1 MAAIPPKTTRASIW
15 SEGSDSDD
23 DEVIDKAVVDDGVT
37 VTAIES
43 SAVDNRHRSDVDGD
57 DIERTDIDEEQPE
70 SSSRG
75 SRAASSA
82 ARTTRRSTT
91 RRQRTE
97 ARKVRRLIR
106 HIDPWSVLKAS
117 LLFFLSLWFIFMI
130 AAAIVWTVGR
140 GSGTIDKVET
150 FVQSNLGQPDFR
162 FDGNFLFRQV
172 GLIGL
177 VMTLAWTLAA
187 TIASVVFNLI
197 SDIIGGVWVT
207 VIEEESIR
215 VRRD

>member
-1 MAAIPPKTTRASIW
+1 MAANPPKTKRDP
-15 SEGSDSDD
+15 ELNLDD
-23 DEVIDKAVVDDGVT
+23 DAASDKAGNHATTPERSPVRRSSIETRDSTARSDVVSDVT
-37 VTAIES
+37 VTELVGPSGAG
-43 SAVDNRHRSDVDGD
+43 DVGN
-57 DIERTDIDEEQPE
+57 TIDVGT
-70 SSSRG
+70 SSSR
-75 SRAASSA
+75 
-82 ARTTRRSTT
+82 TTST

-106 HIDPWSVLKAS
+106 HVDPWSVLKAS

-150 FVQSNLGQPDFR
+150 FVQSNLGQPDFK

-177 VMTLAWTLAA
+177 VLTLAWTLAA

-197 SDIIGGVWVT
+197 SDIIGGIWIT

-215 VRRD
+215 VHRD

>member
-1 MAAIPPKTTRASIW
+1 MGVAANPPKTKREPEMNVGDDAVSDKVGDDVALPERSPVRRTGVETRDSTARSAAV
-15 SEGSDSDD
+15 SD
-23 DEVIDKAVVDDGVT
+23 VT
-37 VTAIES
+37 VTELNVATVDPDVEG
-43 SAVDNRHRSDVDGD
+43 AVDTG
-57 DIERTDIDEEQPE
+57 T
-70 SSSRG
+70 SST
-75 SRAASSA
+75 
-82 ARTTRRSTT
+82 RTTST

-106 HIDPWSVLKAS
+106 HVDPWSVLKAS

-177 VMTLAWTLAA
+177 VLTLAWTLAA

-197 SDIIGGVWVT
+197 SDIIGGIWIT